1 MALFIRDAEVDAL
14 TEEVRKLTKTKTMT
28 EAVRQALRTQLA
40 QARRTVPVSER
51 LARSKALAD
60 AVGLSDPAFDMKAY
74 TDNMR
79 GDA

>member
-60 AVGLSDPAFDMKAY
+60 AVGPSDPVFDMKAY

>member
-60 AVGLSDPAFDMKAY
+60 AVGPSDPAFDMKAY
-74 TDNMR
+74 TDEMW
-79 GDA
+79 GET